1 MIDVSNA
8 SCRYGALVAL
18 DGVSID
24 VAPGTIVGLLGAN
37 GAGKS
42 TLMRICAGLQT
53 PDSGAVA
60 IAGRDLWRE
69 PVAAR
74 RELGYM
80 AEEPVFHDELSA
92 LEYLSFLAGA
102 RSLDPGEA
110 AGRARRLLSR
120 LGLFERAG
128 EPIERYSHGMRK
140 KLSFAAAALHRPRAL
155 LCDEALEGFDIAA
168 AIAAREELASLAA
181 QGTAV
186 LFSSHVTDAIERQ
199 CDRAVIL
206 HRGRIARTLD
216 RAEWGTP
223 RSDISPLEKEFLMV
237 LGSDSNREDQA

>member
-8 SCRYGALVAL
+8 SCRYGTLVAL

-92 LEYLSFLAGA
+92 LEHLSFLAGA

-155 LCDEALEGFDIAA
+155 LCDEALEGFDL
-168 AIAAREELASLAA
+168 EASLAA
-181 QGTAV
+181 RDELRSLVAGGTAL
-186 LFSSHVTDAIERQ
+186 LFASHVAAELERL
-199 CDRAVIL
+199 CDRVIVL
-206 HRGRIARTLD
+206 HRGRVVRILA
-216 RAEWGTP
+216 RAEWGGSSP
-223 RSDISPLEKEFLMV
+223 EPSVLESAFLDVVRSQHSPEL
-237 LGSDSNREDQA
+237 A